1 MNYQEK
7 YDELYAIMANSG
19 DPAKMHI
26 FGEAEKWA
34 FEQMNRTN
42 PDMAKKWLDRIEAV
56 KWDNYLCEASAMAI
70 VSKFVNQDGTM
81 GAKWNYQQVMDAVRA
96 AGGNESEQP
105 YYNSW
110 ALFVVMNW
118 IASNSWKT
126 LSTLTTED
134 KMPSVVYAL
143 ALDYLK
149 DPDEPHFI
157 QRYWK

>member
-56 KWDNYLCEASAMAI
+56 KWNNYLCESSANAI
-70 VSKFVNQDGTM
+70 VAKFINQDGTQ

-134 KMPSVVYAL
+134 KMPGVVYLL

>member
-70 VSKFVNQDGTM
+70 VSKFRNQDGTQ

-134 KMPSVVYAL
+134 KMPGVVYAL

>member
-134 KMPSVVYAL
+134 KLPGVVYAL

>member
-7 YDELYAIMANSG
+7 YDELYAIMANSA

-56 KWDNYLCEASAMAI
+56 KWNNYLCEASAMAI

-134 KMPSVVYAL
+134 KMPGVVYAL

>member
-7 YDELYAIMANSG
+7 YDELYAIMANSA

-134 KMPSVVYAL
+134 KMPGVVYAL

>member
-70 VSKFVNQDGTM
+70 VSKFVNQDGTQ

-126 LSTLTTED
+126 LSKLTTED
-134 KMPSVVYAL
+134 KMPGVIYSL

>member
-56 KWDNYLCEASAMAI
+56 KWDNYLCEASAIAI

-134 KMPSVVYAL
+134 KMPGVVYAL

>member
-134 KMPSVVYAL
+134 KMPGVVYAL

-157 QRYWK
+157 QRYWN

>member
-34 FEQMNRTN
+34 FEQMNKTN

-56 KWDNYLCEASAMAI
+56 KWDNYLCEASAIAI

-134 KMPSVVYAL
+134 KMPGVVYLL

-149 DPDEPHFI
+149 DPDEQHFI

>member
-134 KMPSVVYAL
+134 KMPGVVYLL

-149 DPDEPHFI
+149 DPDEQHFI

>member
-7 YDELYAIMANSG
+7 CDELYAIMANSG

-34 FEQMNRTN
+34 FEQINRTN

-134 KMPSVVYAL
+134 KMPGVVYAL

-149 DPDEPHFI
+149 DPDEQHFI

>member
-42 PDMAKKWLDRIEAV
+42 PDMAKKWLDRIESV

-134 KMPSVVYAL
+134 KMPGVVYLL

-149 DPDEPHFI
+149 DPDEQHFI

>member
-70 VSKFVNQDGTM
+70 VSKFVNQDGTQ

-134 KMPSVVYAL
+134 KMPGVVYAL

>member
-134 KMPSVVYAL
+134 KMPGVVYAL

>member
-56 KWDNYLCEASAMAI
+56 KWDNYLCEVSAMAI

-134 KMPSVVYAL
+134 KMPGVVYAL

>member
-56 KWDNYLCEASAMAI
+56 KWDNYLCEASAMSI
-70 VSKFVNQDGTM
+70 VSKFVNQDGTQ

-134 KMPSVVYAL
+134 KMPGVVYAL

>member
-34 FEQMNRTN
+34 FEQVNRTN

-134 KMPSVVYAL
+134 KLPGVVYAL

-149 DPDEPHFI
+149 DPDESHFI

>member
-19 DPAKMHI
+19 EPAKMHI

-134 KMPSVVYAL
+134 KMPGVVYAL

-149 DPDEPHFI
+149 DPDEQHFI

>member
-56 KWDNYLCEASAMAI
+56 KWDNYLCEASAIAI

-134 KMPSVVYAL
+134 KMPGVVYAL
-143 ALDYLK
+143 ALDYLE

>member
-34 FEQMNRTN
+34 FEQINRTN

-134 KMPSVVYAL
+134 KMPGVVYAL

-149 DPDEPHFI
+149 DPDEQHFI

>member
-34 FEQMNRTN
+34 FEQMNRIN

-134 KMPSVVYAL
+134 KMPGVVYAL

>member
-81 GAKWNYQQVMDAVRA
+81 GAKWTYQQVMDAVRA

-134 KMPSVVYAL
+134 KMPGVVYAL

>member
-1 MNYQEK
+1 
-7 YDELYAIMANSG
+7 
-19 DPAKMHI
+19 MHI

-134 KMPSVVYAL
+134 KMPGVVYAL

>member
-19 DPAKMHI
+19 DPAKMCI

-134 KMPSVVYAL
+134 KMPGVVYAL

>member
-126 LSTLTTED
+126 LSKLTTED
-134 KMPSVVYAL
+134 KMPGVVYAL

>member
-7 YDELYAIMANSG
+7 YDELYAIMANSK
-19 DPAKMHI
+19 DPAKMKI
-26 FGEAEKWA
+26 FGEAEKWM
-34 FEQMNRTN
+34 FDQINRSN

-56 KWDNYLCEASAMAI
+56 KWHNYLCESSAMAI
-70 VSKFVNQDGTM
+70 VAKFVNQDGTA
-81 GAKWNYQQVMDAVRA
+81 GPKWQYQQVMDAVKA

-126 LSTLTTED
+126 LSKLTTED
-134 KMPSVVYAL
+134 KMPGVIYSL